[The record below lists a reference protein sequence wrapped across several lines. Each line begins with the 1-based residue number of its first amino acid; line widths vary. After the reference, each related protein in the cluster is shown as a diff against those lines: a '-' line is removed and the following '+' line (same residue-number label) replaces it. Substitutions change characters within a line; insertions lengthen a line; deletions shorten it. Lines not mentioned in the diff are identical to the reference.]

1 MASSTCVKNVYL
13 VRAAVSYT
21 VQHVSS
27 KCSNLHCGSRRVT
40 LRLLRIVRRAFLVAD
55 SQGLACGSRRIS
67 AAASGNH
74 AMPMWHVD
82 ACSAIGAATCAEFDN
97 SVQTTYRLVSALWHV
112 EGMDPRS
119 FSPRAPVLL
128 RAMVGRRE
136 DLISKFRGVLL

>member
-1 MASSTCVKNVYL
+1 MASSACVKNVYL

-21 VQHVSS
+21 DQHVSS
-27 KCSNLHCGSRRVT
+27 GCSNPHCDSRKVT
-40 LRLLRIVRRAFLVAD
+40 LHLLWIVRRAFLVAD

-82 ACSAIGAATCAEFDN
+82 ACFAIGAATCAEFDN
-97 SVQTTYRLVSALWHV
+97 SVQTIYRPVLALWYV

-119 FSPRAPVLL
+119 FSPRAPALL

-136 DLISKFRGVLL
+136 DLVLL